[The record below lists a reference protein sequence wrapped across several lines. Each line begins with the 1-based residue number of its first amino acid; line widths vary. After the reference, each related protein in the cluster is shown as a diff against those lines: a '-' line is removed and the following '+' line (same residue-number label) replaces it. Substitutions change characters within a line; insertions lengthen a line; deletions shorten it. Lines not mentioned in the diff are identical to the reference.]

1 LSGGASLALWLIPV
15 DAGNATGNTTV
26 EILKNMGV
34 IDNKYRTIAAI
45 EDQFEQGCKLHLG
58 MMAKASVDNELN
70 VRFDESVKAIE
81 RYASLVSGETINLHQ
96 HPNYD
101 RAPNKAVPGENDL

>member
-1 LSGGASLALWLIPV
+1 
-15 DAGNATGNTTV
+15 
-26 EILKNMGV
+26 MGV